1 MAIRIKTRFRKSGP
15 KTVEERASVV
25 AVGIWKAA
33 HEAFRRMGKEN
44 FNFTSPEQV
53 TAFVTEFIAFLVQIA
68 DRIVYGQIS
77 EADRA
82 AFVNALARHLA
93 RNMQDSQVE
102 LRGPGDYVKPFF
114 ETLNVRFVD
123 YAECE
128 YGPSGPGYAFVRYL
142 GERVAEIMN
151 AADNK
156 WVLEYV
162 MEIEAP
168 EAVKVVKKTVGE
180 VMGVKV
186 G

>member
-1 MAIRIKTRFRKSGP
+1 MAVRIKTRFRKSGP
-15 KTVEERASVV
+15 KTVEDRASVV
-25 AVGIWKAA
+25 AVAVWKAA

-44 FNFTSPEQV
+44 FNFASPQQV
-53 TAFVTEFIAFLVQIA
+53 TGFVTEFIAFLVQIA
-68 DRIVYGQIS
+68 DRIVYRQIS
-77 EADRA
+77 EEDRA

-93 RNMQDSQVE
+93 RSIQESEAE
-102 LRGPGDYVKPFF
+102 LRGPGDYAKPFF
-114 ETLNVRFVD
+114 ETLNARFAD
-123 YAECE
+123 YAECD
-128 YGPSGPGYAFVRYL
+128 YGPTGPGYAFVRYL

-168 EAVKVVKKTVGE
+168 EAVKIVKKAVGE

>member
-1 MAIRIKTRFRKSGP
+1 MAIRVKTRFRKSGP

-25 AVGIWKAA
+25 AVAIWKAA
-33 HEAFRRMGKEN
+33 HEAFRHMGKEN

-53 TAFVTEFIAFLVQIA
+53 TGFVTEFIAFLVQIA

-77 EADRA
+77 EPDRA

-93 RNMQDSQVE
+93 RNMQESQAE
-102 LRGPGDYVKPFF
+102 LRGPGEYVKPFID
-114 ETLNVRFVD
+114 TLNARFAD
-123 YAECE
+123 YAQCE
-128 YGPSGPGYAFVRYL
+128 YGPGGPGYAFVRYL
-142 GERVAEIMN
+142 GERVAEIMQ

-168 EAVKVVKKTVGE
+168 EAVKVVKKAVGE

-186 G
+186 

>member
-1 MAIRIKTRFRKSGP
+1 MAIRVKTRFRKSGP
-15 KTVEERASVV
+15 KTIEDRASVV

-33 HEAFRRMGKEN
+33 HEAFRHMGKEN

-53 TAFVTEFIAFLVQIA
+53 TGVVTEFIAFLVQIA
-68 DRIVYGQIS
+68 DRLVYGQIG

-93 RNMQDSQVE
+93 RNVQESQVE
-102 LRGPGDYVKPFF
+102 LRGPGDYVKPFVD
-114 ETLNVRFVD
+114 TLNARFAD

-128 YGPSGPGYAFVRYL
+128 YGPSGPGYAFVRVL
-142 GERVAEIMN
+142 GDRVAEIMN